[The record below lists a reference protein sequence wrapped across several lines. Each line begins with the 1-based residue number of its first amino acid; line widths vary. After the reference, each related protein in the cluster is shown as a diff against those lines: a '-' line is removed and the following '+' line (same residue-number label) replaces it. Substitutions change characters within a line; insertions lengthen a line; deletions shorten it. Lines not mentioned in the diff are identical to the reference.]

1 MTNFSHKNNQ
11 SSLGFEKIKN
21 SDKPFAPINLWMMAG
36 CLVLIV
42 LGYLLMSGGGSTNGD
57 FNPEIFS
64 TRRIIV
70 GPLLSFIGFLCM
82 AFAIIYSPKKKSH
95 KRENTQE

>member
-1 MTNFSHKNNQ
+1 MALNKKPEVKPESMG
-11 SSLGFEKIKN
+11 LEKIKE
-21 SDKPFAPINLWMMAG
+21 SEKPFSKENFWMMGA

-42 LGYLLMSGGGSTNGD
+42 LGYLLMSGGGSENGN

-70 GPLLSFIGFLCM
+70 GPLLSFLGFLLM
-82 AFAIIYSPKKKSH
+82 AFAIIYSPRKKKNIVI
-95 KRENTQE
+95 KED

>member
-1 MTNFSHKNNQ
+1 MTNSSPKNKQ
-11 SSLGFEKIKN
+11 TSLSFEKIKN
-21 SDKPFAPINLWMMAG
+21 NEKPFAPINLWMMAG
-36 CLVLIV
+36 CLILIV
-42 LGYLLMSGGGSTNGD
+42 LGYLLMSGGGSSNGE

-82 AFAIIYSPKKKSH
+82 AFAIIYTPNKKSH
-95 KRENTQE
+95 KKEVSEE